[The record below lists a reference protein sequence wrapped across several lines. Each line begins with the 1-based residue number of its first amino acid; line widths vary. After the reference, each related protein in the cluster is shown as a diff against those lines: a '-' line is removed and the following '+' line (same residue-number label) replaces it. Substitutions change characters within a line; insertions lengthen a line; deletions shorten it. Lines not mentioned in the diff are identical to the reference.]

1 MEVSSIG
8 SGAGN
13 CQGAEFSLRNSGLK
27 GLRTKL
33 LDSVA
38 PSPLAQS
45 ASHRLQGGYWF
56 PRRDMASGKTYC
68 AGQWT
73 HRDERTQC
81 LGIQFYHKVL
91 CDPVSM
97 SSAYH
102 RDDCHR
108 DNQNG
113 HQAAM
118 PGGLRL
124 QLHATGPLKK
134 L

>member
-1 MEVSSIG
+1 
-8 SGAGN
+8 
-13 CQGAEFSLRNSGLK
+13 
-27 GLRTKL
+27 
-33 LDSVA
+33 
-38 PSPLAQS
+38 
-45 ASHRLQGGYWF
+45 
-56 PRRDMASGKTYC
+56 MASGKTYC

-97 SSAYH
+97 SAAYHRDDCH

-113 HQAAM
+113 QKQLCLVSSGYYSSMPQA
-118 PGGLRL
+118 P
-124 QLHATGPLKK
+124 
-134 L
+134 

>member
-1 MEVSSIG
+1 
-8 SGAGN
+8 
-13 CQGAEFSLRNSGLK
+13 
-27 GLRTKL
+27 
-33 LDSVA
+33 
-38 PSPLAQS
+38 
-45 ASHRLQGGYWF
+45 
-56 PRRDMASGKTYC
+56 MASGKTYC

-97 SSAYH
+97 SAAYH

-108 DNQNG
+108 GNQNG
-113 HQAAM
+113 HQTATH
-118 PGGLRL
+118 GGLRL
-124 QLHATGPLKK
+124 QLQTTSPLKK